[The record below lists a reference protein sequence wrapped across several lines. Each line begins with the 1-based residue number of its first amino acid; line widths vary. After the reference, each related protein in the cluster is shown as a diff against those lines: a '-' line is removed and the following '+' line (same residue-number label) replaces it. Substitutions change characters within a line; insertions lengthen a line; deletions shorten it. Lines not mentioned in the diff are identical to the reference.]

1 RSAAL
6 YPAPPVA
13 QPRRPRPTPLR
24 TPTACGRP
32 DSGYPR
38 KQEPAPT
45 PARGP
50 VMPVAA
56 ILALVLGAHQAA
68 AALPPP
74 GRFPAADN
82 DDAWARLPR
91 ENPPLPPWA
100 RVLVGPLPKTTARM
114 LELDYLHREKNPLGP
129 VLAGKLRWAAA
140 DALGCKFGVATAEAD
155 LRRAGLTDAD
165 L

>member
-1 RSAAL
+1 MRILAI
-6 YPAPPVA
+6 
-13 QPRRPRPTPLR
+13 PLL
-24 TPTACGRP
+24 A
-32 DSGYPR
+32 
-38 KQEPAPT
+38 
-45 PARGP
+45 
-50 VMPVAA
+50 
-56 ILALVLGAHQAA
+56 ALVLAA
-68 AALPPP
+68 GPASAQPEEVAPPP
-74 GRFPAADN
+74 RPAAPFPAAGP

-165 L
+165 LAALAKRSGLPPA